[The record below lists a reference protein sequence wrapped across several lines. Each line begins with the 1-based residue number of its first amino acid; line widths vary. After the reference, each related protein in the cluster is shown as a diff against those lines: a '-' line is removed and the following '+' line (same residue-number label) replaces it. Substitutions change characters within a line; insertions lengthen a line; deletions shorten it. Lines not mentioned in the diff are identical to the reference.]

1 MSRCLLAQG
10 LHFISSLSVTNYS
23 TKINDYSLLKWSLK
37 VQPILLWG
45 LFFTVFHSFIY
56 LVFVALVKM
65 LANTKHLYI
74 HQTDLHLLQSLQEPG
89 QERLN
94 IIQIQFVLLTLTHTR
109 LIQLTIPL
117 VDYLRWLTSAA
128 ADLFYLLLL
137 MVCIVM
143 IH

>member
-1 MSRCLLAQG
+1 
-10 LHFISSLSVTNYS
+10 
-23 TKINDYSLLKWSLK
+23 
-37 VQPILLWG
+37 
-45 LFFTVFHSFIY
+45 
-56 LVFVALVKM
+56 M

-117 VDYLRWLTSAA
+117 TIPLVDYLRWLTSAA